1 MNVVTSNGAGVLWQA
16 LPLPIVFDTTITLTG
31 GCSRD
36 MDAAD
41 TAYISVKVFGGAQVV
56 DYTNSTF
63 TGALIG

>member
-1 MNVVTSNGAGVLWQA
+1 
-16 LPLPIVFDTTITLTG
+16 
-31 GCSRD
+31 